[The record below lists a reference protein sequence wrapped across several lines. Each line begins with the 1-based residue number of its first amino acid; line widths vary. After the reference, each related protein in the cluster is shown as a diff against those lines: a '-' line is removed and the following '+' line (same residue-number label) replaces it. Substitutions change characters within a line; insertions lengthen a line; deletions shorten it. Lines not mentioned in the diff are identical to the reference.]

1 MTSYGQF
8 CPVAKA
14 TEIVGDKWTM
24 LILRE
29 LLLGTCRFSDFQRS
43 MSRISPTVL
52 NKRLRMLEDKG
63 VIIKKAISGRRGSE
77 YRLTSAGREL
87 EPMIDNLAVWG
98 MRWAR
103 GQMTDDE
110 LDVEL
115 LMWDIRRRIDP
126 KSLPDGETVLCFT
139 FSDLDKYK
147 TWWLVI
153 DGDDIDLCTE
163 DPYKDVDLYVTS
175 TVRTMIEVWEGDS
188 DLRAAMRDDRIIA
201 MGTRHL
207 IRSMNDWFGF
217 SAYARVQRPSRIAED
232 LSSPS

>member
-29 LLLGTCRFSDFQRS
+29 LLLGTCRFNEFQRS

-52 NKRLRMLEDKG
+52 NKRLKMLEDKG
-63 VIIKKAISGRRGSE
+63 VIVRKAISGQRGCE
-77 YRLTSAGREL
+77 YRLTPMGREL
-87 EPMIDNLAVWG
+87 EPVVDSLAVWG

-115 LMWDIRRRIDP
+115 LMWEIRRRIDAR
-126 KSLPDGETVLCFT
+126 SLPDGETVLSFT
-139 FSDLDKYK
+139 FSDLDQHK

-153 DGDDIDLCTE
+153 DGEDVDLCTE
-163 DPYKDVDLYVTS
+163 DTGKDVDLYVTS
-175 TVRTMIEVWEGDS
+175 TLRTMVEIWEGDT
-188 DLRAAMRDDRIIA
+188 DLRTAMGDDRVIA
-201 MGTRHL
+201 LGARHL
-207 IRSMNDWFGF
+207 IRSMANWFGF
-217 SAYARVQRPSRIAED
+217 CTYAHVRPA
-232 LSSPS
+232 SSNVPA

>member
-24 LILRE
+24 LLLRE

-52 NKRLRMLEDKG
+52 NKRLRMLKDKG
-63 VIIKKAISGRRGSE
+63 VIIKKPVSGRRGSE
-77 YRLTSAGREL
+77 YLLTSAGREL
-87 EPMIDNLAVWG
+87 EPVVHNLAVWG

-103 GQMTDDE
+103 DQMTDDE

-115 LMWDIRRRIDP
+115 LMWDIQRRIDT
-126 KSLPDGETVLCFT
+126 KGLPDGETVLCFT
-139 FSDLDKYK
+139 FNDLDEYK

-153 DGDDIDLCTE
+153 NGDDVDLCTE
-163 DPYKDVDLYVTS
+163 DTCKDVDLYVTS
-175 TVRTMIEVWEGDS
+175 TTRTMIEIWEGDT
-188 DLRAAMRDDRIIA
+188 DLRAALRDDRVIM
-201 MGTRHL
+201 MGARHL
-207 IRSMNDWFGF
+207 TRSMNDWFGF
-217 SAYARVQRPSRIAED
+217 SAYAHVRPASRIAEG
-232 LSSPS
+232 